1 MPFDKLF
8 SFSVHVAKS
17 IASTLSCGHVHRNCS
32 LLYVYIYTVSCDN
45 QEFVKQRWCYGC
57 VVASTGILG
66 GVHLCF
72 VCYILAARG
81 LE

>member
-8 SFSVHVAKS
+8 SYSVHVAKS
-17 IASTLSCGHVHRNCS
+17 IALLCHVAMCIGTVPC
-32 LLYVYIYTVSCDN
+32 YVYIYTVSCDN

-66 GVHLCF
+66 GVRPCF